1 MLVGTSSNCRRR
13 GKVAKDSPSEM
24 ILDGYLCGLADMRLS
39 GFSFE
44 FLGFVFCV
52 FCVLIDHQMTDQH

>member
-44 FLGFVFCV
+44 FLGFVFCGFLCIV
-52 FCVLIDHQMTDQH
+52 